1 MPFLSGFLQA
11 ARRTS
16 IPSSA
21 SLCISERTAVLT
33 PLPRIWTLLHTI
45 KIFIFVNLNLKEQQ
59 SEIKKLSNPYK
70 ILQTD
75 IKKDKLQAVS
85 NKTIIFA

>member
-45 KIFIFVNLNLKEQQ
+45 KTFIFVNLNLKEQP
-59 SEIKKLSNPYK
+59 SEIKKLSNPHK
-70 ILQTD
+70 SLQTD

>member
-45 KIFIFVNLNLKEQQ
+45 KTFIFVNLNLKEQP

>member
-45 KIFIFVNLNLKEQQ
+45 KTFIFVNLNLKEQP
-59 SEIKKLSNPYK
+59 SEIKKLSNPHK
-70 ILQTD
+70 RLQTD